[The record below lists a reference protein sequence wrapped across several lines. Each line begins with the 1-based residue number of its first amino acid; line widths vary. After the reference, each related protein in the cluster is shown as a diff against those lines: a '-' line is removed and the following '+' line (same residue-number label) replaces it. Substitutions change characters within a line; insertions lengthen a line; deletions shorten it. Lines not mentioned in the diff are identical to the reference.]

1 MKIDLKMMDKYKT
14 IDFKMLSMYL
24 ETLYS
29 LFVAKYA
36 SIQVHKIGIFT
47 IKSSCK
53 FHSLNVLLIISKTFI

>member
-1 MKIDLKMMDKYKT
+1 MKIDFKMMDKYKT

-24 ETLYS
+24 ETIYS
-29 LFVAKYA
+29 SIVPQ